1 MRKKPVKLPLI
12 SRLLLSAALLF
23 AGHAA
28 FAHDDATLDKMKAP
42 NGGQLRMAGPYH
54 FELLVDKNNKE
65 AKDSPVTVYLTD
77 HGAQK
82 IPAAG
87 ASGTATILAGKSK
100 VTVPLAPAGDN
111 KLTGVG
117 KYASDGHMKVVVAVV
132 FPDKKSEQARFSPLA
147 TGHADEH
154 KH

>member
-1 MRKKPVKLPLI
+1 MKLPLI
-12 SRLLLSAALLF
+12 SRLALSAALLF

-28 FAHDDATLDKMKAP
+28 LAHDDAALDKMKAP

-54 FELLVDKNNKE
+54 FELLVGKNNKE

-87 ASGTATILAGKSK
+87 VSGTATILAGKSK

-117 KYASDGHMKVVVAVV
+117 KYVSDAQMKVVVAVV
-132 FPDKKSEQARFSPLA
+132 FPDKKVEQARFAPLA
-147 TGHADEH
+147 AGHMH
-154 KH
+154 H

>member
-1 MRKKPVKLPLI
+1 VKLPLI
-12 SRLLLSAALLF
+12 PNLVLSAALIF
-23 AGHAA
+23 AGNAA
-28 FAHDDATLDKMKAP
+28 FAHDDGTLDKMKAP

-77 HGAQK
+77 HGEKK
-82 IPAAG
+82 IPVAG

-100 VTVPLAPAGDN
+100 VTVPLTPAGDN

-117 KYASDGHMKVVVAVV
+117 KYVSDAHMKVVVSVV
-132 FPDKKSEQARFSPLA
+132 FPDKKTEQARFSPLA
-147 TGHADEH
+147 AGHADDH
-154 KH
+154 MHH

>member
-1 MRKKPVKLPLI
+1 MKLPLI
-12 SRLLLSAALLF
+12 FRLFLSAALLF

-28 FAHDDATLDKMKAP
+28 VAHDDSALDKMKAP

-54 FELLVDKNNKE
+54 FELLVKKNNKE

-77 HGAQK
+77 HGMQK

-87 ASGTATILAGKSK
+87 ASGTATILAGKTK

-111 KLTGVG
+111 KLSGLG
-117 KYASDGHMKVVVAVV
+117 KYVSDAQMKVVVAVV
-132 FPDKKSEQARFSPLA
+132 FPDKRTEQARFSPLA
-147 TGHADEH
+147 AGYGDDHMH
-154 KH
+154 H

>member
-1 MRKKPVKLPLI
+1 MKLPLI
-12 SRLLLSAALLF
+12 PNLVLSAALIF
-23 AGHAA
+23 AGNAA
-28 FAHDDATLDKMKAP
+28 FAHDDATLDKMKSP

-65 AKDSPVTVYLTD
+65 AKESPVTVYLTD
-77 HGAQK
+77 HGEKK

-117 KYASDGHMKVVVAVV
+117 KYVSDAHMKVVVAVV

-147 TGHADEH
+147 AGHADEH

>member
-1 MRKKPVKLPLI
+1 VKLPLI
-12 SRLLLSAALLF
+12 CRLVLSAALLF

-28 FAHDDATLDKMKAP
+28 YAHDNGALDKMPAP

-87 ASGTATILAGKSK
+87 ASGTATILAGKAK

-117 KYASDGHMKVVVAVV
+117 KYVSDAQMKVVVSVV
-132 FPDKKSEQARFSPLA
+132 FPDKKIGQARFSPLA
-147 TGHADEH
+147 AGHADDH
-154 KH
+154 MHH

>member
-1 MRKKPVKLPLI
+1 MKLPLI
-12 SRLLLSAALLF
+12 SRLALSAALLF
-23 AGHAA
+23 AGSAA
-28 FAHDDATLDKMKAP
+28 FAHDDATLDQMKAP

-65 AKDSPVTVYLTD
+65 ATDSPVTVYLTD
-77 HGAQK
+77 HGTQK

-117 KYASDGHMKVVVAVV
+117 KYVSDAHMKVVVAVV
-132 FPDKKSEQARFSPLA
+132 FPDKKTEQARFSPLEA
-147 TGHADEH
+147 GHAGEH

>member
-1 MRKKPVKLPLI
+1 MKLPLI
-12 SRLLLSAALLF
+12 SRLFLSAALLF

-28 FAHDDATLDKMKAP
+28 FAHDDATLDQMKAP

-87 ASGTATILAGKSK
+87 ASGTATILAGKAK

-111 KLTGVG
+111 KLSGLG
-117 KYASDGHMKVVVAVV
+117 KYVSDPKMKVVVAIA
-132 FPDKKSEQARFSPLA
+132 FPDKKTEQARFAPLA
-147 TGHADEH
+147 ASHAEEH

>member
-1 MRKKPVKLPLI
+1 MKLPLI
-12 SRLLLSAALLF
+12 PNLVLSAALIF
-23 AGHAA
+23 AGNAA
-28 FAHDDATLDKMKAP
+28 FAHDDATLDKMKTP

-77 HGAQK
+77 HGEKK

-117 KYASDGHMKVVVAVV
+117 KYVSDPHMKVVVSVV
-132 FPDKKSEQARFSPLA
+132 FPDKKTEQARFSPLA
-147 TGHADEH
+147 AGHAEDH

>member
-1 MRKKPVKLPLI
+1 MKLPLI
-12 SRLLLSAALLF
+12 SSLLFSAALLF
-23 AGHAA
+23 AGNAA
-28 FAHDDATLDKMKAP
+28 FAHDDGTLDKMKAP

-54 FELLVDKNNKE
+54 FELLVEKNNTE

-77 HGAQK
+77 HGEKK

-87 ASGTATILAGKSK
+87 ARGPATILSGKSK

-117 KYASDGHMKVVVAVV
+117 KYVSDAHMKVVVSVV
-132 FPDKKSEQARFSPLA
+132 FPDKKTEQARFSPFES
-147 TGHADEH
+147 GHAGEH

>member
-1 MRKKPVKLPLI
+1 MKLHLI

-23 AGHAA
+23 TGNAA

-65 AKDSPVTVYLTD
+65 AKESLVTVYLTD
-77 HGAQK
+77 HGEKK

-87 ASGTATILAGKSK
+87 ISGTATILAGKSK
-100 VTVPLAPAGDN
+100 VTVPLTPAGDN

-117 KYASDGHMKVVVAVV
+117 KYVSDGHMKVVVSVV
-132 FPDKKSEQARFSPLA
+132 FPDKKTEQAQFSPLA
-147 TGHADEH
+147 ADHAKDH
-154 KH
+154 THH

>member
-1 MRKKPVKLPLI
+1 MKPSLI
-12 SRLLLSAALLF
+12 SRLSLATALLF

-28 FAHDDATLDKMKAP
+28 LAHDDATLDKIKAP
-42 NGGQLRMAGPYH
+42 NGGQLRMAGQYH

-77 HGAQK
+77 HGEKK
-82 IPAAG
+82 IPAVG

-111 KLTGVG
+111 KLTGFG
-117 KYASDGHMKVVVAVV
+117 KYVSDAHMKVIVSIV
-132 FPDKKSEQARFSPLA
+132 FPDKKTEQARFSPLA
-147 TGHADEH
+147 AIPVEEH

>member
-1 MRKKPVKLPLI
+1 MKLPLI
-12 SRLLLSAALLF
+12 SSLFLSSALLF
-23 AGHAA
+23 AGNAA

-77 HGAQK
+77 HGEKK

-100 VTVPLAPAGDN
+100 VTVPLSPAGDN
-111 KLTGVG
+111 KLSVFG
-117 KYASDGHMKVVVAVV
+117 KYVSDGHMKVVVSIV
-132 FPDKKSEQARFSPLA
+132 FPDKKTEQARFSPFESD
-147 TGHADEH
+147 HAGEH

>member
-1 MRKKPVKLPLI
+1 MKLPLI
-12 SRLLLSAALLF
+12 SSLFLSSALLF
-23 AGHAA
+23 AGNAA

-77 HGAQK
+77 HGEKK

-100 VTVPLAPAGDN
+100 VTVPLSPAGDN
-111 KLTGVG
+111 KLSGVG
-117 KYASDGHMKVVVAVV
+117 KYVSDG
-132 FPDKKSEQARFSPLA
+132 
-147 TGHADEH
+147 
-154 KH
+154 

>member
-1 MRKKPVKLPLI
+1 MKLPLI
-12 SRLLLSAALLF
+12 RNLVLSAALIF
-23 AGHAA
+23 AGNAA
-28 FAHDDATLDKMKAP
+28 FAHDDATLDKMKTP

-77 HGAQK
+77 HGEKK

-111 KLTGVG
+111 KLSGLG
-117 KYASDGHMKVVVAVV
+117 KYVSDPHMKVVVSVV
-132 FPDKKSEQARFSPLA
+132 FPDKKTEQARFAPLA
-147 TGHADEH
+147 AGHADDH
-154 KH
+154 SHH

>member
-1 MRKKPVKLPLI
+1 MKLPLI
-12 SRLLLSAALLF
+12 SRLFLSAALLF

-28 FAHDDATLDKMKAP
+28 FAHDDAMLAKMTAP

-77 HGAQK
+77 HAEKK
-82 IPAAG
+82 ISTAG

-100 VTVPLAPAGDN
+100 VTVPLTPSGDN
-111 KLTGVG
+111 KLSGIG
-117 KYASDGHMKVVVAVV
+117 KYVSDAHMKVVVSVV
-132 FPDKKSEQARFSPLA
+132 FPDKKTEQARFSPFESD
-147 TGHADEH
+147 HAGEH

>member
-1 MRKKPVKLPLI
+1 MKHPLI
-12 SRLLLSAALLF
+12 SRLFLSAALLF
-23 AGHAA
+23 AGAAA

-77 HGAQK
+77 HGEKK

-87 ASGTATILAGKSK
+87 VSGIVSI
-100 VTVPLAPAGDN
+100 
-111 KLTGVG
+111 
-117 KYASDGHMKVVVAVV
+117 V
-132 FPDKKSEQARFSPLA
+132 FPDKKTEQARFSPLA
-147 TGHADEH
+147 AEHAEEH

>member
-1 MRKKPVKLPLI
+1 MKLPLI
-12 SRLLLSAALLF
+12 SNLVLSAALLF
-23 AGHAA
+23 AGNAA
-28 FAHDDATLDKMKAP
+28 LAHDDGTLDKMKAP

-54 FELLVDKNNKE
+54 FELLVERNNKE

-77 HGAQK
+77 HGEKK

-87 ASGTATILAGKSK
+87 ASGTATILSGKSK
-100 VTVPLAPAGDN
+100 VTVLLAPAGDN

-117 KYASDGHMKVVVAVV
+117 KYVSDAHMKVVVSVV
-132 FPDKKSEQARFSPLA
+132 FPDKKTEQARFSPFES
-147 TGHADEH
+147 GHAGEH

>member
-1 MRKKPVKLPLI
+1 MKLPLI
-12 SRLLLSAALLF
+12 SRLFLSAVLLF
-23 AGHAA
+23 AGNAA
-28 FAHDDATLDKMKAP
+28 VAHDDGALDKMKAP

-77 HGAQK
+77 HAAQK

-100 VTVPLAPAGDN
+100 VTVPLTPAGDN
-111 KLTGVG
+111 KLSGVG
-117 KYASDGHMKVVVAVV
+117 KYVSDAQMKVVVAVV
-132 FPDKKSEQARFSPLA
+132 FPDKKTEQARFSQLVA
-147 TGHADEH
+147 GHADDH
-154 KH
+154 MHH

>member
-1 MRKKPVKLPLI
+1 MKFPLM
-12 SRLLLSAALLF
+12 SRLFLSAALLF
-23 AGHAA
+23 AGHAS
-28 FAHDDATLDKMKAP
+28 FAHDDATLDQMKAP

-77 HGAQK
+77 HGEKK
-82 IPAAG
+82 ISAAG

-100 VTVPLAPAGDN
+100 VTVPLAPAGAN
-111 KLTGVG
+111 KLSGVG
-117 KYASDGHMKVVVAVV
+117 KYVSDPHMKVVVSVV

-147 TGHADEH
+147 AGHADDH